1 VERFLH
7 DIKPV
12 EKKSKILEKE
22 KSIDLAMDEDEKKN
36 PFLITSERPMEKSRL
51 NVSRGFLDITMDF
64 GIENNLN
71 VQESRMPQLL

>member
-1 VERFLH
+1 
-7 DIKPV
+7 
-12 EKKSKILEKE
+12 
-22 KSIDLAMDEDEKKN
+22 MDEDEKKN
-36 PFLITSERPMEKSRL
+36 PFVITSERPMEKSRL

>member
-1 VERFLH
+1 
-7 DIKPV
+7 
-12 EKKSKILEKE
+12 
-22 KSIDLAMDEDEKKN
+22 MDEDEKKN

-51 NVSRGFLDITMDF
+51 NVSLGFLDITMDF